1 MPGSAAEALNQRG
14 NEQSDRGWLPEAEA
28 SYRRAAEADP
38 EWSVPWYNLGL
49 LCKNQGR
56 WEESLEYNHR
66 ATDLAV
72 EDRDA
77 WWNLGIAA
85 TALGRWSEARQ
96 AWFRCGLSIP
106 PGEGAPACDFG
117 AIPVRL
123 NPQASGEVVW
133 AERIDPARAIVQSI
147 PLAASGFRFR
157 DVVLHDGA
165 ARGYR
170 RYLGRELPVFDVLT
184 RLEGSSY
191 VTFEVRAEIE
201 SVADYEVL
209 ARTAADLDGAAENWA
224 TTIRYTCKA
233 CSEGRPHHLHD
244 TDAAAASRGLPCAVA
259 ARDRDHLDRILSV
272 WLASVPHVRL
282 LPDE

>member
-96 AWFRCGLSIP
+96 AWIAWLGLSSGTPQIAMTASPMNLLTMP
-106 PGEGAPACDFG
+106 PSLMMT
-117 AIPVRL
+117 PV
-123 NPQASGEVVW
+123 
-133 AERIDPARAIVQSI
+133 
-147 PLAASGFRFR
+147 
-157 DVVLHDGA
+157 
-165 ARGYR
+165 
-170 RYLGRELPVFDVLT
+170 
-184 RLEGSSY
+184 SSSKY
-191 VTFEVRAEIE
+191 
-201 SVADYEVL
+201 
-209 ARTAADLDGAAENWA
+209 
-224 TTIRYTCKA
+224 
-233 CSEGRPHHLHD
+233 
-244 TDAAAASRGLPCAVA
+244 
-259 ARDRDHLDRILSV
+259 
-272 WLASVPHVRL
+272 
-282 LPDE
+282 